1 MAALASSHKTANVAT
16 APSPLIDEAHL
27 EDRLT
32 ALEAARAWSPRVVSR
47 LEALIRSPD
56 ESGLFRVNPI
66 KVAHERNI
74 DEREAIDLFL
84 HATAA
89 GIFTMDWM
97 VLCPLCSSIIE
108 SFGSLRTINANHYHC
123 HFCPE
128 RSRNDARRLHRD
140 RIHDHAENSS
150 NHIPSAG
157 DPAADRLSVAR
168 HIFGAKLAMRCS

>member
-1 MAALASSHKTANVAT
+1 VTALASSHKTPNIAT

-47 LEALIRSPD
+47 LEALIRSPY

-74 DEREAIDLFL
+74 DEREAVDLFL

-108 SFGSLRTINANHYHC
+108 SFGSLRTINANH
-123 HFCPE
+123 
-128 RSRNDARRLHRD
+128 
-140 RIHDHAENSS
+140 
-150 NHIPSAG
+150 
-157 DPAADRLSVAR
+157 
-168 HIFGAKLAMRCS
+168 

>member
-1 MAALASSHKTANVAT
+1 MGGSGVTALASSHKTPNIAT
-16 APSPLIDEAHL
+16 APSPLIDEPHL

-32 ALEAARAWSPRVVSR
+32 APEAARAWSPRVVSR

-97 VLCPLCSSIIE
+97 VLCPLCSSII
-108 SFGSLRTINANHYHC
+108 SNLSL
-123 HFCPE
+123 
-128 RSRNDARRLHRD
+128 
-140 RIHDHAENSS
+140 
-150 NHIPSAG
+150 
-157 DPAADRLSVAR
+157 
-168 HIFGAKLAMRCS
+168 